1 MSEREREKGRERG
14 RERERKRKREKEG
27 ERESWQRVDPSNVFT
42 TGRGSPTAVR
52 GDRRSSGW
60 LPIETDDTEP
70 TCNRMARR
78 RERERD
84 REGEKEKEREKEREK
99 EKERE
104 REKGRGG
111 KRKVAISR
119 NSVARTV
126 PLFRRGGVA
135 FRRRLKGAR
144 SFQETQRSRRWRS
157 RFLRRH
163 FRPRK

>member
-78 RERERD
+78 RERER
-84 REGEKEKEREKEREK
+84 ETERERKRK
-99 EKERE
+99 RKRERE
-104 REKGRGG
+104 RERERKGEEGSE
-111 KRKVAISR
+111 K
-119 NSVARTV
+119 
-126 PLFRRGGVA
+126 
-135 FRRRLKGAR
+135 
-144 SFQETQRSRRWRS
+144 
-157 RFLRRH
+157 
-163 FRPRK
+163 

>member
-60 LPIETDDTEP
+60 LPIETDDIEP

-78 RERERD
+78 RERER
-84 REGEKEKEREKEREK
+84 ET
-99 EKERE
+99 ERE
-104 REKGRGG
+104 R
-111 KRKVAISR
+111 KRKKER
-119 NSVARTV
+119 K
-126 PLFRRGGVA
+126 RG
-135 FRRRLKGAR
+135 RKRKRERERKGEEG
-144 SFQETQRSRRWRS
+144 SE
-157 RFLRRH
+157 
-163 FRPRK
+163 K